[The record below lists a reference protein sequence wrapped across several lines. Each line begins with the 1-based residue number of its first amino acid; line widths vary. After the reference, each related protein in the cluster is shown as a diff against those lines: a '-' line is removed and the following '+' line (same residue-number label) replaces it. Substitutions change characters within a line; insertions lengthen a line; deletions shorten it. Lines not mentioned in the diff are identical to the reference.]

1 MQPSPE
7 IFYQDVPTG
16 GKLELRF
23 EGAAVARVFIHR
35 FQMRVGA
42 AVIRAAAI
50 GDVSTDEP
58 YRRRGFMRLLMEEA
72 VRRMR
77 ASDASISVLFGIS
90 DFYHKFGYATAGP
103 LQIVEVED
111 LPHGTSL
118 AAGWR
123 ARPATPDDLPAI
135 CALYDRNTAGKVGP
149 LVRDPHDP
157 GWSGRAWALL
167 AAALQR
173 PDAGECRM
181 VEAPDGHPAAYC
193 WRGSDLWPVR
203 MIEQQMHDTMA
214 FAEVMADSPL
224 AAEAAIA
231 ACRAWACE
239 ENEKEEGR
247 RDSPVTTLYF
257 HLPHRSPIGVAAAFY
272 DARLILR
279 CFRSGGFMARTI
291 HPRRLLA
298 ALLPELSARLRAGLH
313 VDGVVHFVTDGGTA
327 ALRLG
332 TAGPMLA
339 ETVEPSDGPLTEITL
354 PQTALAWL
362 ALGAYPPQ
370 DVLERLDPAPDPRAA
385 KLIAA
390 LFPLRRC
397 HIYLPD
403 WP

>member
-7 IFYQDVPTG
+7 IVYQDVPTG

-23 EGAAVARVFIHR
+23 EGAAVARVFIHNFR
-35 FQMRVGA
+35 MRVGA
-42 AVIRAAAI
+42 AVIHAAAI
-50 GDVSTDEP
+50 GEVSTDEP

-77 ASDASISVLFGIS
+77 ASDVSLSVLFGIS

-103 LQIVEVED
+103 LQIIKEVD
-111 LPHGTSL
+111 LPHGAPM

-149 LVRDPHDP
+149 LVRDPHGP

-167 AAALQR
+167 VAALQQ

-193 WRGSDLWPVR
+193 WRGSDLWPIR
-203 MIEQQMHDTMA
+203 MIERHTPDTMA

-224 AAEAAIA
+224 AAEAAIV

-239 ENEKEEGR
+239 DNEKEKGR
-247 RDSPVTTLYF
+247 RDSPVTTLHF
-257 HLPHRSPIGVAAAFY
+257 HLPHRSPVGVAAAFS
-272 DARLILR
+272 DAQLILR
-279 CFRSGGFMARTI
+279 CFRSSGFMARTF

-298 ALLPELSARLRAGLH
+298 ALLPELSARLC
-313 VDGVVHFVTDGGTA
+313 VDGVIHFVTDEGTA
-327 ALRLG
+327 AMRLG
-332 TAGPMLA
+332 PAGPMFI
-339 ETVEPSDGPLTEITL
+339 ETVEPSDKPLTEITL
-354 PQTALAWL
+354 PQTALARL

-370 DVLERLDPAPDPRAA
+370 DVLERLDPAPAPRAA
-385 KLIAA
+385 DLIAA